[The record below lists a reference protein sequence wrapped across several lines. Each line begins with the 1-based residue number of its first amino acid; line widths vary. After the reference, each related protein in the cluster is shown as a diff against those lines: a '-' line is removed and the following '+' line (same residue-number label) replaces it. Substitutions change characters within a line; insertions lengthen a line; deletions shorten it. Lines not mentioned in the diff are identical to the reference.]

1 MSQKFEFVL
10 SMPPSGLEKRVRI
23 LCDRAIAANT
33 HAELDAI
40 LPELKTAIRDH
51 IHYVRNVAVEVIP
64 EAFGKRSKTH
74 LVRQGRHPINVVNE
88 AAPSRS

>member
-51 IHYVRNVAVEVIP
+51 IHYVRNVAVAVIP
-64 EAFGKRSKTH
+64 EAFGKRSKTFSKT
-74 LVRQGRHPINVVNE
+74 GT
-88 AAPSRS
+88 ASYKRSK